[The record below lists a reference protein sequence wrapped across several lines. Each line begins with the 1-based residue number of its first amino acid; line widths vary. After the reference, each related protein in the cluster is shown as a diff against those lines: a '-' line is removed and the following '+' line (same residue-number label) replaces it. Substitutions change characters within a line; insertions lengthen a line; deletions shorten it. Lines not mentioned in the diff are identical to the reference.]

1 MIQQKQLCFCFL
13 NFKTAA
19 KSFEVFLVLMA
30 YLHTVNWTEGNIIPN
45 IAKGNWFHAKLIIWD
60 IQWVKG
66 DRNQGEIYIY
76 IYFVFFLK
84 LPKKSIRSLIKFCC
98 KSGRGIIKS
107 KLKQCLQVEIT
118 LGKYPL
124 NSWKRQ
130 CVEFYRGIVGTWLQE
145 NNAWSWQ
152 SAAYYFSSKNACAI
166 FELIKIKDFTKNAV
180 CHIPP
185 LVSLAMHL
193 NKCEAK

>member
-13 NFKTAA
+13 NFKTAE
-19 KSFEVFLVLMA
+19 KSFEVFPVLMA

-66 DRNQGEIYIY
+66 DRNQEGEIHIY
-76 IYFVFFLK
+76 IQK

-98 KSGRGIIKS
+98 KSGRGIIKT
-107 KLKQCLQVEIT
+107 KQKQCLQVEIT
-118 LGKYPL
+118 LGNCPL

-130 CVEFYRGIVGTWLQE
+130 CEEFCRGTVGMWRQE
-145 NNAWSWQ
+145 NNARSWQ
-152 SAAYYFSSKNACAI
+152 SAEYYFCSKIVVVFSNG
-166 FELIKIKDFTKNAV
+166 
-180 CHIPP
+180 
-185 LVSLAMHL
+185 
-193 NKCEAK
+193 